1 MTDPANDRA
10 TDPLTGTATRP
21 APAMP
26 RWVKIFALVA
36 AGVVLLLIGGM
47 LIAGGEH
54 GPGRH
59 LGAAVT
65 PSLLAMT
72 TQA

>member
-1 MTDPANDRA
+1 
-10 TDPLTGTATRP
+10 
-21 APAMP
+21 MP

-65 PSLLAMT
+65 PSLLAIA

>member
-1 MTDPANDRA
+1 
-10 TDPLTGTATRP
+10 
-21 APAMP
+21 
-26 RWVKIFALVA
+26 VKVA
-36 AGVVLLLIGGM
+36 ALATAAFVALLIAGM

-65 PSLLAMT
+65 ASATST
-72 TQA
+72 TTSA